1 MKGVTNETNPEAS
14 KGDVTNNVTNGVDGT
29 INVTKEL
36 SERQRDIL
44 KFLAINANV
53 GVNRGVNH
61 GAINS
66 TIISENLGISPRTLT
81 REMKALVDKG
91 LIQWVGTRRS
101 GHWEI
106 VRKDHE

>member
-53 GVNRGVNH
+53 GVNH